1 MSCFYCALQC
11 DGRALQCGRCMGV
24 AVPKVLVDASLG
36 VCCAQVAYAKAHQ
49 CELSFALPSA
59 IPVFSRPRS
68 SIGLVWLDFSLD
80 GTVYGV
86 LLLSCSHVEMFL
98 PLEIWS
104 CSNLFLLFSIQVVL

>member
-24 AVPKVLVDASLG
+24 AVPKASLKYWTG
-36 VCCAQVAYAKAHQ
+36 LAWFQ
-49 CELSFALPSA
+49 FGSA
-59 IPVFSRPRS
+59 
-68 SIGLVWLDFSLD
+68 GA
-80 GTVYGV
+80 VYGV

-104 CSNLFLLFSIQVVL
+104 CSNLFLLFSIQVVLCSGVSDLCTLKLNPKEPKPFSATTLTEIR